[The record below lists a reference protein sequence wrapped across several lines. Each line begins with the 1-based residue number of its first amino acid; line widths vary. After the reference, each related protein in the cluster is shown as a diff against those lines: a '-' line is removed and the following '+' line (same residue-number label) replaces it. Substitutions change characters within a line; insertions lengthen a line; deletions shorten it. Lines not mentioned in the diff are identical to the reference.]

1 MKEWRQKYQNNPAY
15 NPNHPE
21 EIKFRKLKRKLLERQ
36 DELGEKI
43 IKYESARTTL
53 E

>member
-15 NPNHPE
+15 HPNHPE

-36 DELGEKI
+36 EELGGKI
-43 IKYESARTTL
+43 IKYESALKTIK
-53 E
+53 